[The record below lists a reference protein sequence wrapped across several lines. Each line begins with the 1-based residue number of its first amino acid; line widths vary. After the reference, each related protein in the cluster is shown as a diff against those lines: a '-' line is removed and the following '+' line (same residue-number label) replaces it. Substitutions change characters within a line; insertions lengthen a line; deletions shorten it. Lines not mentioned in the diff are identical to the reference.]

1 MRLGVPSYLPNA
13 PLSGA
18 PSSMCS
24 RRQIPLAPAIAA
36 PAREAVVD
44 LAALSRE
51 TGVSVN
57 VLRTFAAVS
66 DPENK
71 NLFSA
76 NAARKAF
83 ADVKVRDVK
92 F

>member
-1 MRLGVPSYLPNA
+1 MLALQQT
-13 PLSGA
+13 PLVSA
-18 PSSMCS
+18 K
-24 RRQIPLAPAIAA
+24 AA
-36 PAREAVVD
+36 PAKDVGVD

-51 TGVSVN
+51 TGVSVG

-66 DPENK
+66 DPKNK

-83 ADVKVRDVK
+83 AGVKVRDVK

>member
-1 MRLGVPSYLPNA
+1 M
-13 PLSGA
+13 
-18 PSSMCS
+18 
-24 RRQIPLAPAIAA
+24 
-36 PAREAVVD
+36 D

-66 DPENK
+66 DPKNK

-76 NAARKAF
+76 NAAGKAF

>member
-1 MRLGVPSYLPNA
+1 MLAL
-13 PLSGA
+13 
-18 PSSMCS
+18 
-24 RRQIPLAPAIAA
+24 RQTPLAPAKAA
-36 PAREAVVD
+36 PAKEAVVD

-51 TGVSVN
+51 TGVSVS

-66 DPENK
+66 DPKNK

-83 ADVKVRDVK
+83 AGVKVRDVK

>member
-1 MRLGVPSYLPNA
+1 MFAFQRTPFAVTK
-13 PLSGA
+13 
-18 PSSMCS
+18 
-24 RRQIPLAPAIAA
+24 AA
-36 PAREAVVD
+36 PTKAAGVD
-44 LAALSRE
+44 LVALSHE

-66 DPENK
+66 DPKNK
-71 NLFSA
+71 SLFSA

-83 ADVKVRDVK
+83 AGVKVRDVK

>member
-1 MRLGVPSYLPNA
+1 MFALRQTPLVPA
-13 PLSGA
+13 K
-18 PSSMCS
+18 
-24 RRQIPLAPAIAA
+24 AA
-36 PAREAVVD
+36 PVKEAAGVD

-51 TGVSVN
+51 TGVSVS

-66 DPENK
+66 DPKNK

-83 ADVKVRDVK
+83 AGVKVRDVK